1 MPDSAPDL
9 DEPIHLAP
17 YDPAWAALGP
27 ALADRLADGLW
38 GLGVAAGAEHIGST
52 SVPGLAAKPVLDV
65 QIGCAPGETDAVV
78 GHVRGLGFE
87 YLGEAG
93 VPGRHY
99 LRRRDDQP
107 ANVHVVELGGPLWA
121 DNLLFR
127 DHLRAHP
134 EEAARYAR
142 AKREAAG
149 ATGRLLAYSA
159 HKAAAVAELLAR
171 AREAR
176 A

>member
-1 MPDSAPDL
+1 M
-9 DEPIHLAP
+9 
-17 YDPAWAALGP
+17 
-27 ALADRLADGLW
+27 
-38 GLGVAAGAEHIGST
+38 
-52 SVPGLAAKPVLDV
+52 
-65 QIGCAPGETDAVV
+65 
-78 GHVRGLGFE
+78 
-87 YLGEAG
+87 
-93 VPGRHY
+93 
-99 LRRRDDQP
+99 RRRDERP
-107 ANVHVVELGGPLWA
+107 ANVHVVELGGPLWT

-159 HKAAAVAELLAR
+159 HKAATVAELLAR

>member
-1 MPDSAPDL
+1 MGRPRPGAG
-9 DEPIHLAP
+9 
-17 YDPAWAALGP
+17 GP
-27 ALADRLADGLW
+27 ARRR
-38 GLGVAAGAEHIGST
+38 AAGARSGGRGRAHRTT

-78 GHVRGLGFE
+78 GHVRSLGFE

-99 LRRRDDQP
+99 PRRRDEQP
-107 ANVHVVELGGPLWA
+107 ADVHAVELGGPLWT

-149 ATGRLLAYSA
+149 ATGRPLAYSV
-159 HKAAAVAELLAR
+159 HKTATVAELLAR